1 LKKKQIMKLAILS
14 DIHGNIWALEAVLA
28 DIKKQG
34 VDLIVNAGDILSG
47 PLEPAATADLLMP
60 LQLPTIRGNHERQLL
75 ACEHKTGDPSD
86 QFAFEH
92 TSQAQRD
99 WIKGLPATLAISDEV
114 FMCHGT
120 PASDL
125 VYFLEQVDQHGCH
138 LAAPAEIEIHAAG
151 ITHSLIICGH
161 THKPRTHA
169 ISAGRLVVNPGSVG
183 LQAYDDDHPYFHTIE
198 NASPHARYAICEKAA
213 DGWNVNHLDISYD
226 HHKAAATALKNGRDD
241 WARWLSTGR
250 I

>member
-1 LKKKQIMKLAILS
+1 MSTPMKLAILS
-14 DIHGNIWALEAVLA
+14 DIHANIWALEAVLA

-75 ACEHKTGDPSD
+75 ACEQQAGHPSD

-92 TSQAQRD
+92 TTQAQRD
-99 WIKGLPATLAISDEV
+99 WIKELPGTLVISDEV

-125 VYFLEQVDQHGCH
+125 VYFLEQVDRHGCRM
-138 LAAPAEIEIHAAG
+138 AAAADIETRATG

-161 THKPRTHA
+161 THKPRAYA
-169 ISAGRLVVNPGSVG
+169 ISGARVVVNPGSVG
-183 LQAYDDDHPYFHTIE
+183 LQAYDDDQPYFHTIE
-198 NASPHARYAICEKAA
+198 NGSPHARYAICEQSAH
-213 DGWNVNHLDISYD
+213 GWNVMHLNIGYD
-226 HHKAAATALKNGRDD
+226 HHKAAATALKNGRSD
-241 WARWLSTGR
+241 WATWLSTGR
-250 I
+250 V

>member
-1 LKKKQIMKLAILS
+1 MRLAIVS
-14 DIHGNIWALEAVLA
+14 DIHANIWALEAVLA

-60 LQLPTIRGNHERQLL
+60 LQLSTIRGNHERQLL
-75 ACEHKTGDPSD
+75 ACEHQTGHPAD

-92 TSQAQRD
+92 TTQVQRD
-99 WIKGLPATLAISDEV
+99 WLKGLPGTLVISDDV

-125 VYFLEQVDQHGCH
+125 IYFLEQVDQHGCRMAT
-138 LAAPAEIEIHAAG
+138 AADIEARAAG

-161 THKPRTHA
+161 THKPRAYA
-169 ISAGRLVVNPGSVG
+169 ISGERMVVNPGSVG
-183 LQAYDDDHPYFHTIE
+183 LQAYDDDQPYFHAIE
-198 NASPHARYAICEKAA
+198 NGSPHARYAICEKNAH
-213 DGWNVNHLDISYD
+213 GWNVRHLNISYD
-226 HHKAAATALKNGRDD
+226 HHKAAATALKNGRSD
-241 WARWLSTGR
+241 WARWISTGR
-250 I
+250 A